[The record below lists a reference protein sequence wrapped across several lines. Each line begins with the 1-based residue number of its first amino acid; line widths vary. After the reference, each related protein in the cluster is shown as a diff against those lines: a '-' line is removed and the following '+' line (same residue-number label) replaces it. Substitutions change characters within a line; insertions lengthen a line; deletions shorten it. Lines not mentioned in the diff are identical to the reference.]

1 MLRAAEG
8 VRVAARAADGAV
20 AVAAVPCGRR
30 VDNFFAVV
38 ADADVAAAADAAVAV
53 FSSTCLSV
61 VGFSCCEMLNFF
73 SIFFLYFLFYSFIF
87 FYYFFCL
94 FQKLNVSTSL
104 MRNRA
109 AQMRNGYKQFE
120 AIK

>member
-87 FYYFFCL
+87 FLLL
-94 FQKLNVSTSL
+94 FLLVPEVKCFYV
-104 MRNRA
+104 A
-109 AQMRNGYKQFE
+109 DAQPGGTNAKWLQT
-120 AIK
+120 I